1 MATIYVS
8 PLGSGT
14 GSGLSAAN
22 AKPFSSLNGAV
33 KAAGPGGTVL
43 LLADQGNYVP
53 SGLISLTTGG
63 LPGAPVTLMGVD
75 SSGHPMDI
83 QIYGTRPSYSAATAD
98 VGSNVIRLLDGASN
112 LTFQGFDFHNVQCA
126 FTLAGN
132 ISNITIENMEG
143 YNVRYFINNNAA
155 PSSAT
160 PTATVSGL
168 TIRDVEVHGFS
179 KSVVKLQYDTNH
191 VVLDNVYGD
200 SEYQDGDTYAMG
212 VMLSGTV
219 HDVLI
224 ENSTMINC
232 VATGATGS
240 YWNGDGF
247 VTERGVYNIRFEHTY
262 AGGNGDGGYDLKS
275 SYTVLVDA
283 VAEDNNRN
291 FRLWGTNVELINP
304 VGIDPHTRGGS
315 GSQVQVWLNDGASVK
330 ITGGYFVDAGSATQ
344 VFSNTAGSLTL
355 SGTNVWHAAG
365 GWLKYGPVGGLD
377 LSLVH
382 DVGATGLWS
391 ANGEIFLPGAVA
403 AAVLAAKPPADA
415 SFTPG
420 YKSMTGTVGNDIL
433 APSVANHWTV
443 NGGDGNDR
451 ITTLG
456 GNDTLNGG
464 NGNDTLSSG
473 GGRDVLTG
481 GVGADTLTGGADSD
495 LFHFNAISET
505 AVSAPDVI
513 TDFERGS
520 DKIDLL
526 QIDANTG
533 ASGNQAF
540 TFIDGAAFSGKAGQ
554 LRVDHSDPTKTV
566 VYGDVNGDGVADFAL
581 HVVGNVPLNIGDF
594 LL

>member
-22 AKPFSSLNGAV
+22 AKPFSSLNGAI
-33 KAAGPGGTVL
+33 KAAGPGGSVL
-43 LLADQGNYVP
+43 LLADQGNYAP
-53 SGLISLTTGG
+53 TSMISLTAGG

-75 SSGHPMDI
+75 SSGHPVDI
-83 QIYGTRPSYSAATAD
+83 QIYGTRPPYSAATAG
-98 VGSNVIRLLDGASN
+98 VGTNVIRLLDGANN
-112 LTFQGFDFHNVQCA
+112 LTFQGFDFHNVQSA
-126 FTLAGN
+126 FTLAATLQ
-132 ISNITIENMEG
+132 NITIQDMEG

-155 PSSAT
+155 PSSAA
-160 PTATVSGL
+160 PTATVTGL

-224 ENSTMINC
+224 ENSTMLNC

-247 VTERGVYNIRFEHTY
+247 VTERGVYNVRFEHTY

-355 SGTNVWHAAG
+355 SGTSVWHASSG
-365 GWLKYGPVGGLD
+365 SLKYGPVGGLD

-382 DVGATGLWS
+382 DVGASGLWS
-391 ANGEIFLPGAVA
+391 TGGEMYLPDRSG
-403 AAVLAAKPPADA
+403 LAGPGSDP
-415 SFTPG
+415 SVTPG
-420 YKSMTGTVGNDIL
+420 YKTMTGTSGNDIL
-433 APSVANHWTV
+433 APSAANHWTV

-451 ITTLG
+451 VTTLG

-473 GGRDVLTG
+473 AGNDLLRGGA
-481 GVGADTLTGGADSD
+481 GADILTGGAGSD
-495 LFHFNAISET
+495 LFDFNATTESP
-505 AVSAPDVI
+505 VNAPDII
-513 TDFERGS
+513 TDFEHGI
-520 DKIDLL
+520 DKIDLV
-526 QIDANTG
+526 QIDANAG

-566 VYGDVNGDGVADFAL
+566 VYGDVNGDGVADFAI
-581 HVVGNVPLNIGDF
+581 HVVGNVPLSIGDF